1 MNQRLS
7 QRLAELGIELPAV
20 VTPVA
25 SYVPAL
31 VTGDTVRT
39 SGQLPMKNGQLTC
52 TGAVDSEASVQAAT
66 EAARQ
71 CALNALAAAAEAAGS
86 VDNLERVVKV
96 TGFVASSPE
105 FTGQPGVI
113 NGASDFFYE
122 LFSSLHV
129 RSAVGVAALPLGASV
144 EVEVEFALNSQMG
157 A

>member
-1 MNQRLS
+1 MNPKVSQRLS
-7 QRLAELGIELPAV
+7 ELGIELPAV
-20 VTPVA
+20 VAPVA

-39 SGQLPMKNGQLTC
+39 SGQLPMRNGQLTC
-52 TGAVDSEASVQAAT
+52 TGAVDSQASVEAAT

-71 CALNALAAAAEAAGS
+71 CALNALAAAAEVAGG
-86 VDNLERVVKV
+86 VDNLARVIKV
-96 TGFVASSPE
+96 TGFVASTPE

-122 LFSSLHV
+122 VFSSLHV

-144 EVEVEFALNSQMG
+144 EVEVEFALKTTVG